1 MLTENVLQSV
11 NEIMFLYEQH
21 GSEDYIGEPVSQIE
35 HMCQCAQLAEAAGA
49 DDDVILAAFLHDIGH
64 LYEAAFPDKKVL
76 RMDNVG
82 IFNHE
87 NLGATYLLSK
97 GFSEKIAKLVQSH
110 VAAKRY
116 LTYRF
121 PEYYDSLSEASKKT
135 LEFQGGRMTQEE
147 ALDFEDDDLFEQYV
161 ALRKWDDAAKQTAQ
175 PLPGLSYYRQL
186 IVEHLAQQNN

>member
-1 MLTENVLQSV
+1 MLTAEILQLV
-11 NEIMFLYEQH
+11 NEIMFLYERH

-49 DDDVILAAFLHDIGH
+49 DDEVILAAFLHDIGH

-76 RMDNVG
+76 RMDDAG

-87 NLGATYLLSK
+87 NLGATYLLNK
-97 GFSEKIAKLVQSH
+97 GFSEKIAKMVQGH

-116 LTYRF
+116 LTCRF
-121 PEYYDSLSEASKKT
+121 PEYYDRLSDASKKT

-161 ALRKWDDAAKQTAQ
+161 ALRKWDDAAKQTDQ
-175 PLPGLSYYRQL
+175 PLPDLSYYRHL
-186 IVEHLAQQNN
+186 IVEHLVRQNN